1 MDNDKLFEKIES
13 YLKGE
18 LSIEEMTAFEDEIK
32 NNPKLAEAVDMHR
45 FEWDVLEILVETD
58 LRDKMMLWDK
68 PISNTPSVNSEVNK
82 PFLNF
87 EKGGLSRRLTY
98 VLSAA
103 VRAIKSWL

>member
-18 LSIEEMTAFEDEIK
+18 LSIEEMTAFENEIK

-68 PISNTPSVNSEVNK
+68 PFSNTPSVNSEENTTS
-82 PFLNF
+82 LRS
-87 EKGGLSRRLTY
+87 ERGGLGRRLTY
-98 VLSAA
+98 VLSAV